1 MEVWNLETAILHE
14 GAIYILENVLSSIM
28 QAKSCAILWKNKQ
41 ILKDYE
47 ILIFFVKDQ
56 GFYYVCDRNP

>member
-1 MEVWNLETAILHE
+1 
-14 GAIYILENVLSSIM
+14 M

-56 GFYYVCDRNP
+56 GFCYVCDRNP